1 MSKFIITSDLH
12 LTSNPLDAYRFE
24 LFTFLKEQ
32 CEEHD
37 VKTVFILG
45 DLTDLKDNHS
55 ANLVTAIV
63 RHLTSLAAI
72 SRVII
77 LKGNH
82 DYIDAAVPFF
92 GFLNKID
99 NVKFVIKPK
108 RCMSI
113 GGKNFMFLPHAREP
127 LKEWEHMAINKTKG
141 IDYIMMH
148 QTMDGSLAS
157 NGYNL
162 KGLNTSI
169 FKKSK
174 SLIVSGDIHVPQK
187 IGNVQYVGSPYHV
200 HYGDKFKPRL
210 LLVSGTTQRDL
221 HFPCIRKHSIRISH
235 PDKLKGWVGKHDVRP
250 FDQVKVRLSLGREE
264 YANWEKYKQE
274 IVMTC
279 GYLNIHLHSVELE
292 PRSGPAKKNKKL
304 QGNMNFISDPNDV
317 LKKFCKRQKTSTYN
331 KTMGEKLI
339 NE

>member
-1 MSKFIITSDLH
+1 MSNFIITSDLH

-24 LFTFLKEQ
+24 LFRFLKEQ
-32 CEEHD
+32 CQEHS
-37 VKTVFILG
+37 VAYVFILG

-55 ANLVTAIV
+55 AKLVTKIV
-63 RHLTSLAAI
+63 RSLTDLSKHAK
-72 SRVII
+72 VII

-82 DYIDAAVPFF
+82 DYIDADEPFF
-92 GFLNKID
+92 GFLNKIE
-99 NVKFVIKPK
+99 NVKFVITPK

-127 LKEWEHMAINKTKG
+127 LKEWEHMAIDKTKG

-148 QTMDGSLAS
+148 QTMDGSVAS
-157 NGYNL
+157 NGYAL

-174 SLIVSGDIHVPQK
+174 SLIFSGDIHVPQS
-187 IGNVQYVGSPYHV
+187 IGKVRYVGSPYHV
-200 HYGDKFKPRL
+200 HYGDSFKPRL

-221 HFPCIRKHSIRISH
+221 YFPCLHKHSVRISH
-235 PDKLKGWVGKHDVRP
+235 PDKLKSWVEANDVRP

-264 YANWEKYKQE
+264 YANWQKYKQQ
-274 IVMTC
+274 IIMTC
-279 GYLNIHLHSVELE
+279 GYINVHLHSVELE
-292 PRSGPAKKNKKL
+292 PRSGSAKKNKKL
-304 QGNMNFISDPNDV
+304 QGSMNFISDPNDV

-339 NE
+339 ND